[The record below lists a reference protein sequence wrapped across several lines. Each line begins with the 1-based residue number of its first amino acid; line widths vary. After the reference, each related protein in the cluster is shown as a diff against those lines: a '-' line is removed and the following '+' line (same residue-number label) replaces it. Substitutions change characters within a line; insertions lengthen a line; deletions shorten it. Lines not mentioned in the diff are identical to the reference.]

1 MALLKNLMHS
11 PGSSL
16 LAKMIRWIILGV
28 MCLSLGLQW
37 AVIQGIAWTS
47 MLVSYSKSDGIVLA
61 VAKTFDGQHP
71 CPLCEAV
78 EEGSRNTSGKEAG
91 GGKFADKK
99 FEAVITGI
107 IRLVPPAA
115 RRLTYPDLILKAS
128 ARTSPP
134 PEGPPRARA

>member
-1 MALLKNLMHS
+1 MQS
-11 PGSSL
+11 PGSNL
-16 LAKMIRWIILGV
+16 PAKMIRWIILGV

-47 MLVSYSKSDGIVLA
+47 MLVSYSKSDGIIQA

-78 EEGSRNTSGKEAG
+78 EEGSGKT
-91 GGKFADKK
+91 GGKQAAEGRMSLKK
-99 FEAVITGI
+99 FEAVVADIVRI
-107 IRLVPPAA
+107 VPPAA
-115 RRLTYPDLILKAS
+115 RRLTYPVLILKAS

-134 PEGPPRARA
+134 PEGPPRART